1 MEAVAQP
8 THPNRPGR
16 KAYIY
21 VGIFAVA
28 LVLLPFQFWYQTW
41 FGRDLKDAEM
51 ESFLGNDSKPR
62 QAQQAMVKISDR
74 LSRGDTSVRRWYPRI
89 AALVASPSAE
99 VRQTAA
105 WLMGHDRS
113 HEAFREPLLKL
124 LRDEQLIVR
133 RNAALSLANFRDAS
147 ARFELRSMLR
157 PYVLPSP
164 AAGVVRYRL
173 KLGEYMNNG
182 TLVAR
187 VGDAEV
193 RSPLPGEVRVLL
205 KDEGTQAAPGDPLI
219 EVSPD
224 KEHAWEALR
233 ALLIV
238 GEPEDVED
246 VQRFIRA
253 APGMPERLQRQA
265 MLTLEEIRGRA
276 SRRK

>member
-8 THPNRPGR
+8 THPNRPGK

-28 LVLLPFQFWYQTW
+28 LVVLPFQFWYQTW

-51 ESFLGNDSKPR
+51 ESYLSNASKPR
-62 QAQQAMVKISDR
+62 QAQQALVKISDR
-74 LSRGDTSVRRWYPRI
+74 LTRGDTSVRRWYPRI
-89 AALVASPSAE
+89 AALTASPAAE

-105 WLMGHDRS
+105 WVMGHDRS
-113 HEAFREPLLKL
+113 HEAFREPLRNL
-124 LRDEQLIVR
+124 LRDENPVVR
-133 RNAALSLANFRDAS
+133 RNAALALANFRDAS
-147 ARFELRSMLR
+147 ARPELRGMLR
-157 PYVLPSP
+157 PHTLPSP

-187 VGDAEV
+187 VGDVEV

-205 KDEGTQAAPGDPLI
+205 RDDGSTVAAGEPLI

-238 GEPEDVED
+238 GEPEDTED
-246 VQRFIRA
+246 VQRFVRA

-265 MLTLEEIRGRA
+265 ILTLEEIRTRA
-276 SRRK
+276 AGKK